1 MAAHPVRWRLLCEL
15 ARSDRQVRELTA
27 RLDERQSL
35 VSYHLGRLR
44 AGRLVRSRQSAAD
57 GRDVY
62 YAADLANCA
71 SLFGAAGAALHPRL
85 GLMSPIEPPVAVSG
99 RVLFLC
105 TGNSARSQMA
115 EAFLQHRTDRKVEAF
130 SAGSHPTRL
139 HPNAVRVM
147 RGYGIDIDRRRT
159 KHFDDVT
166 GQRFDY
172 VVTLCDRVREICP
185 DFGGPGE
192 AVHWS
197 MPNPAE
203 AGDSDRA
210 TYPAFQRIAA
220 EISTRIDFL
229 IPLLRHESQA
239 A

>member
-1 MAAHPVRWRLLCEL
+1 LAAHPVRWRLLREL

-44 AGRLVRSRQSAAD
+44 AGRLVRSRRSAAD

-71 SLFGAAGAALHPRL
+71 SLFDAAGAALHPRL
-85 GLMSPIEPPVAVSG
+85 GLMSPIEPLVAVSG

-115 EAFLQHRTDRKVEAF
+115 EAFLQHRTDQKVEAF
-130 SAGSHPTRL
+130 SAGSHPARL

-147 RGYGIDIDRRRT
+147 RGYGIDIDGRRT
-159 KHFDDVT
+159 KHFDDFT

-197 MPNPAE
+197 LPNPAE
-203 AGDSDRA
+203 AGASDRA